1 MIARAIRDAA
11 EERDVQRASVSNFEN
26 FRGLG
31 VRATVDG
38 ETVHIGGPNL
48 IEKLGIERSDGIAA
62 FAEEAGSN
70 AETVIYLVHDES
82 EVVAAFALADVI
94 RDESRQAIEALH
106 AMDIEVAMLTGDS
119 EDVARA
125 VSEELGIDQYFAEGP
140 ARGEGHEGRTTPVRR
155 KIRRD
160 GRRRRQRRTGAH
172 ESRRRYRHRLG
183 DRCRHRVG
191 DIILVDNNP
200 LLDVVRL
207 IRLSKASYRKMQE
220 NLVWATGYN
229 VFARSR
235 LRRESLPHR
244 HPPVAGDRRRV
255 HVAVDDHRRDQ
266 RSQTGERRPL
276 STLRNPQSQP
286 CQSLRQCCSGLD
298 SCPEGYYSVGFSFV
312 SGASQAGSGP
322 TAPATG
328 RSGSVDSMDRRT
340 RDSVWSINVRQ
351 LDAVALS

>member
-125 VSEELGIDQYFAEGP
+125 VSEELGIDQYFAEVLP
-140 ARGEGHEGRTTPVRR
+140 EEKDTKVEQPSPKENSSRWSATASTTHRR
-155 KIRRD
+155 SRADVGIAIGSGTD
-160 GRRRRQRRTGAH
+160 VAI
-172 ESRRRYRHRLG
+172 ESG
-183 DRCRHRVG
+183 
-191 DIILVDNNP
+191 ISSSVDNNP
-200 LLDVVRL
+200 LDVVRL

-229 VFARSR
+229 VFA
-235 LRRESLPHR
+235 LPLA
-244 HPPVAGDRRRV
+244 AGILAPSASSCRRRS
-255 HVAVDDHRRDQ
+255 APCSCRCRRSSS
-266 RSQTGERRPL
+266 R
-276 STLRNPQSQP
+276 STLADWGTST
-286 CQSLRQCCSGLD
+286 
-298 SCPEGYYSVGFSFV
+298 SV
-312 SGASQAGSGP
+312 
-322 TAPATG
+322 PA
-328 RSGSVDSMDRRT
+328 
-340 RDSVWSINVRQ
+340 
-351 LDAVALS
+351 